1 MAENKKLWKCGLNK
15 KGSSVQFS
23 LFSAS
28 TTDLNTELR
37 AGCALYYDLADNS
50 DERAGGVGSDI
61 GRRKGQSSGQGKGG
75 SRLIAALCPSWDEEV
90 EWMSAGG
97 GRGRIW

>member
-50 DERAGGVGSDI
+50 LR
-61 GRRKGQSSGQGKGG
+61 
-75 SRLIAALCPSWDEEV
+75 SWV
-90 EWMSAGG
+90 
-97 GRGRIW
+97 